1 MNNNESKENHNF
13 FPSSFTSFNLV
24 KSPTPF
30 LLCFYETGIS
40 GHDRIM
46 KDIFKMISLDILSS
60 IWMPYVPKV
69 SNSLKVIVSLNFP
82 KHFEEKSKR
91 FFFSLSII

>member
-1 MNNNESKENHNF
+1 
-13 FPSSFTSFNLV
+13 
-24 KSPTPF
+24 
-30 LLCFYETGIS
+30 
-40 GHDRIM
+40 M

-69 SNSLKVIVSLNFP
+69 SNSLKVIVSLIFP

-91 FFFSLSII
+91 FFFPINNITGRKKLNNASLSDMESESVTIYCLLE